1 MIETPSPKAVAE
13 VWAVALAHE
22 LGLDDL
28 RAVRTRITNREGDD
42 PTAACIRVAWSAA
55 EGQTPNEADVLA
67 VGPETIRKIGLL
79 IQPIGS

>member
-1 MIETPSPKAVAE
+1 MIETPSPMAIAE

-22 LGLDDL
+22 LGLSDL
-28 RAVRTRITNREGDD
+28 RAVRARITNREGKD
-42 PTAACIRVAWSAA
+42 PAAACIRVAWAFA
-55 EGQTPNEADVLA
+55 EGRTPTEADVLA